1 MAYFI
6 PNTLHLLI
14 PVPEPAP
21 PPSLSPAVPTRLFS
35 VFGSISVFLCSQVP
49 CIFLDSAYE

>member
-35 VFGSISVFLCSQVP
+35 VFGSISVLLCSQVP